1 MVVFVLF
8 SYLIIYMKKEY
19 ELKYANHKRNL
30 KVITLKHTEKEL
42 SRRKRKGST
51 NSGLKNVR
59 RK

>member
-8 SYLIIYMKKEY
+8 SYLIIYMNKEH

-30 KVITLKHTEKEL
+30 KVITLKRTEKEL